1 MERYNGDAELKFI
14 YPEIARKDNI
24 LKNWN
29 PPYKLEIDRVSSGSP
44 VIRSSLNRNKKKEEE
59 EQKKLH
65 VYVSSVHRKNKWL
78 NICG

>member
-44 VIRSSLNRNKKKEEE
+44 VIRPFLKQEKARRGAKKT
-59 EQKKLH
+59 LH